1 MDVESILSIPISS
14 KLPGDRL
21 IWAETN
27 NGGFTV
33 QSAYK
38 VAMLLYQLGDV
49 ATTSSNSQQRSF
61 WNKIWHLP
69 VPHKVRHF
77 AWHACREIL
86 PTKENLRVHR
96 ILLDST
102 CEECGLAPET
112 LGHLFWSC
120 SRAQQIWSCTK
131 LPSSLRSS

>member
-120 SRAQQIWSCTK
+120 SRAQ
-131 LPSSLRSS
+131 